1 MKHVHHIIPKHM
13 GGTDDPS
20 NLIELSVEE
29 HAEAHRILYEQYGRW
44 QDKVAW
50 QGLLGLIGHDEIM
63 REMWDARKG
72 EGNPYY
78 GKKHTPEI
86 RKKISEN
93 AKGKQLGMKKP
104 TVSAALKERWKH
116 EEHFNK
122 GKEPWNKG
130 KTGVQDTYGIE
141 HALVHSKPCR
151 YNGKVYHGIHACAKA
166 NNTTKHKIEKL
177 VEWISVE
184 EFRKEYEK

>member
-1 MKHVHHIIPKHM
+1 M
-13 GGTDDPS
+13 GGTDDPL
-20 NLIELSVEE
+20 NLIELTVEE
-29 HAEAHRILYEQYGRW
+29 HAEAHRILYEQHGRW

-50 QGLLGLIGHDEIM
+50 QGLLGLVGHDDIM

-93 AKGKQLGMKKP
+93 TKGKQIGMKKP
-104 TVSAALKERWKH
+104 TVSAALKERWKNQ
-116 EEHFNK
+116 EHFNK

-130 KTGVQDTYGIE
+130 KTGVQHTYGIE

-151 YNGKVYHGIHACAKA
+151 YNGKIYHGIGACAKA
-166 NNTTKHKIEKL
+166 NNTTKYKIEKL

-184 EFRKEYEK
+184 EYRKYHEK

>member
-1 MKHVHHIIPKHM
+1 MKHVHHIIPRYL

-20 NLIELSVEE
+20 NLVELTVEE
-29 HAEAHRILYEQYGRW
+29 HAEAHRKLYEQHGNW

-50 QGLLGLIGHDEIM
+50 QGLAGLIGHDEIM
-63 REMWDARKG
+63 REMWNSRKG
-72 EGNPYY
+72 EKNSYY

-86 RKKISEN
+86 RKKISE
-93 AKGKQLGMKKP
+93 ACKGKQLETKKP
-104 TVSAALKERWKH
+104 TVSKALKERWKTQD
-116 EEHFNK
+116 HFNK

-130 KTGVQDTYGIE
+130 KTGVQNTYGIE

-151 YNGKVYHGIHACAKA
+151 YNGNVYHGIGACAKA
-166 NNTTKHKIEKL
+166 NNTTKYKIEKL

-184 EFRKEYEK
+184 EYRKYHEK